1 MPENRKSLYST
12 FFFYA
17 LVPVIAVLIFI
28 FGWLVFIKTDTFL
41 ATKQELIQKQAKERG
56 IQADAAVSDL
66 KDVGLVG
73 SYKVDRLKRIYLQ
86 DIGIL
91 VTLLLIGCMIPI
103 LATRYVQ
110 RLFLDNL
117 DLLQEHLRGGIKL
130 TSVLMPQ
137 SFEFR
142 EFSEVA
148 DTLNKTITERAEA
161 ESRWKAAESKLVAAN
176 SSLLKQAEELKKGR
190 KTALAMIGDAEIA
203 REKLEK
209 MNLRLQE
216 VLEQAKQSAEEAK
229 IANKAKSEFLATIS
243 HEIRTPLNSVI
254 GFIEILHDTKLNAE
268 QLECVSNARA
278 SGKALLDLI
287 SDVLDFS
294 KVESGHLILEE
305 REFNIARMLRDLTDR
320 FYKEAASRAIHM
332 ELSVSEQ
339 TPAVIRAD
347 EYRIRQIITNLLSNA
362 IKFTQKGEIRILVGV
377 KGKWEAGE
385 PCEIKFEVRDTGIGM
400 NAAQLKKLFQ
410 PFSQGDSS
418 TTRKYGGTGLGLAI
432 SKKLAEAMEGR
443 IWVESREGKGS
454 SFFVQLKVIATD
466 ASSAPFQVASARN
479 VDVGIQKMVK
489 TKQEKVKLKDGLIA
503 VAEDNKANQRVL
515 MMMLKRIGYSA
526 KFFENGAL
534 LIDHLKENPCKLVF
548 MDLQMPIMDGIEAA
562 EKIRKGDAG
571 DAMRDVKIV
580 ALTANVLADDK
591 KRCMQ
596 VGMDEYMGKPIQR
609 EILDETVRRL
619 VEVPV

>member
-1 MPENRKSLYST
+1 MPGILKSLHST
-12 FFFYA
+12 FFVYA
-17 LVPVIAVLIFI
+17 LVPVIAVAIII
-28 FGWLVFIKTDTFL
+28 FGWLIFVKTEIFL
-41 ATKQELIQKQAKERG
+41 DAEQELILKQAKERG
-56 IQADAAVSDL
+56 IQADDPSAHA
-66 KDVGLVG
+66 KDVSLIG
-73 SYKVDRLKRIYLQ
+73 SYEVDRLRRLYLQ

-91 VTLLLIGCMIPI
+91 LTLLLIGCITPV
-103 LATRYVQ
+103 LAMRYIQ
-110 RLFLDNL
+110 RLLLNNL
-117 DLLQEHLRGGIKL
+117 DLLQERLEGGAQQ
-130 TSVLMPQ
+130 TSALMPQ

-142 EFSEVA
+142 EFEEVA
-148 DTLNKTITERAEA
+148 ATLDKTIAERSET
-161 ESRWKAAESKLVAAN
+161 ESRWKSAESKLVAAN
-176 SSLLKQAEELKKGR
+176 GSLLKQAEELKAGR
-190 KTALAMIGDAEIA
+190 RNALAMIEDAEIA
-203 REKLEK
+203 RDKLEK
-209 MNLRLQE
+209 MNLRLKE
-216 VLEQAKQSAEEAK
+216 VLEQAKQSAEDAK
-229 IANKAKSEFLATIS
+229 VANKAKSEFLATIS

-254 GFIEILHDTKLNAE
+254 GFIEILHDTKLSAE

-305 REFNIARMLRDLTDR
+305 REFNIARMLRDLTAR

-332 ELSVSEQ
+332 ELSVSEKI
-339 TPAVIRAD
+339 PDVIRAD

-362 IKFTQKGEIRILVGV
+362 IKFTQKGEIRILVDVEG
-377 KGKWEAGE
+377 GWTPGE
-385 PCEIKFEVRDTGIGM
+385 SCKIKFEVRDTGIGM
-400 NAAQLKKLFQ
+400 NTAQLKKLFQ

-454 SFFVQLKVIATD
+454 SFFVQLTVIATD

-479 VDVGIQKMVK
+479 VDVGIQKLVK
-489 TKQEKVKLKDGLIA
+489 TKQEKVKLKEDLIA

-534 LIDHLKENPCKLVF
+534 LIDHLKKHPCKLVF

-562 EKIRKGDAG
+562 EKIRKGHAG

-580 ALTANVLADDK
+580 ALTANVLAEDK
-591 KRCMQ
+591 ERCMK
-596 VGMDEYMGKPIQR
+596 VGMDEYMGKPIR
-609 EILDETVRRL
+609 RDILDETVRRL
-619 VEVPV
+619 IEVPV